1 MNALTPRQSEIL
13 DKIRDFIDRE
23 HYSPSVRDVAEMM
36 GGCHPHAARG
46 MLLRLER
53 AGRIRRAIGW
63 NGRYVQRSIVF
74 IASPTQPPE
83 SMDGSYSYH

>member
-1 MNALTPRQSEIL
+1 MNTLTPRQAEIL
-13 DKIRDFIDRE
+13 ARIREFIDRE

-46 MLLRLER
+46 LLVRLER
-53 AGRIRRAIGW
+53 AGRIRRAIGS

-74 IASPTQPPE
+74 IAPGPQQE
-83 SMDGSYSYH
+83 SMDGSHPNH